1 MRVVMAAEDV
11 DAGPAPGRNPR
22 RVLFGRRQDR
32 RLDVDPA
39 LVPFREIAT
48 PL

>member
-1 MRVVMAAEDV
+1 MRVVMAAEDG
-11 DAGPAPGRNPR
+11 DAGPASGSKPR
-22 RVLFGRRQDR
+22 RVPFGRRQDH

-39 LVPFREIAT
+39 LVPFGEIAA